1 MIIDNNIPSSEINGE
16 ITDASIIDSLLEK
29 GNKFNIVIAGAGS
42 IGTVLGILLSQDGHD
57 VTLIRKRE
65 PFGSVAVEIVG
76 EESYTHTI
84 DITNSKVKREQN
96 DKLTPHIVFLASQ
109 RQQLLVQLGDLPN
122 VISFTNDPIIIPLQ
136 NGLGT
141 AQIVCNWI
149 KENGLDLP
157 LLQGIIWWSATLHE
171 PDLVLYHSKAVTTLG
186 IPEKTICQSG
196 TQENLAL
203 ITTLLSSVLEVQNVD
218 IDQEPY
224 VKLILNVISPV
235 LALVKQPYPTGVN
248 DLKIRKIIRL
258 LFDEVIEIG
267 KKEGW
272 YQNDPR
278 LEGFYE
284 ILKGTEKLEHY
295 SMRYSLPKHK
305 VSSQIS
311 AEKYGGKGS
320 NVSELLGYFVSKGA
334 SLCSKLLDLF
344 LTLEP
349 NYEAITSSMLLK
361 ILKL

>member
-1 MIIDNNIPSSEINGE
+1 LIIENNIPSTEINVE
-16 ITDASIIDSLLEK
+16 ITDASVIDSLDRI
-29 GNKFNIVIAGAGS
+29 GNQFNIVIAGAGS
-42 IGTVLGILLSQDGHD
+42 IGTVLGVLLSQDGHE
-57 VTLIRKRE
+57 VTLIRKRD
-65 PFGSVAVEIVG
+65 PFGSIAIEVVG
-76 EESYTHTI
+76 EESFTHTMDII
-84 DITNSKVKREQN
+84 DSKVRREEI

-109 RQQLLVQLGDLPN
+109 RQQLLAQLEDLPN
-122 VISFTNDPIIIPLQ
+122 AISFTNDPIIIPLQ

-141 AQIVCNWI
+141 AQLVCNWI
-149 KENGLDLP
+149 ENNGLDLP
-157 LLQGIIWWSATLHE
+157 LLQAIVWWSATLHE
-171 PDLVLYHSKAVTTLG
+171 YDLVLYHSKAVTTLG
-186 IPEKTICQSG
+186 IPEKTRCQSA
-196 TQENLAL
+196 TQKDLKL
-203 ITTLLSSVLEVQNVD
+203 ITNLLSSVLEVKNVD

-248 DLKIRKIIRL
+248 DLNIRKVIRL
-258 LFDEVIEIG
+258 LFEEVIEIG

-272 YQNDPR
+272 YQNDRR

-349 NYEAITSSMLLK
+349 NYEAITSSKLLK

>member
-1 MIIDNNIPSSEINGE
+1 MIIDNNIPSAEINGE
-16 ITDASIIDSLLEK
+16 ITDASIIDSLVEK
-29 GNKFNIVIAGAGS
+29 GNKLNIVIAGAGS
-42 IGTVLGILLSQDGHD
+42 IGTVLGILLSQDGHE

-65 PFGSVAVEIVG
+65 PFGSIAVEIVG
-76 EESYTHTI
+76 EESFTHTM
-84 DITNSKVKREQN
+84 DIINSKVKREEN

-109 RQQLLVQLGDLPN
+109 RQQLMTQLNDLPN
-122 VISFTNDPIIIPLQ
+122 SISFTNDPIIIPLQ

-141 AQIVCNWI
+141 AQIVCGWI
-149 KENGLDLP
+149 KDNNLDLP
-157 LLQGIIWWSATLHE
+157 LLQAIIWWSATLHE
-171 PDLVLYHSKAVTTLG
+171 ADLVLYHSKAVTTLG
-186 IPEKTICQSG
+186 IPKKTMCQSA
-196 TQENLAL
+196 TQEDLDL
-203 ITTLLSSVLEVQNVD
+203 ITTILSSVLETKNVD

-248 DLKIRKIIRL
+248 DLNIRKIIRL

-267 KKEGW
+267 KQEGW
-272 YQNDPR
+272 YQSDTR

-295 SMRYSLPKHK
+295 SMRFSLPKHK

-334 SLCSKLLDLF
+334 SLCSKLMDLF

-349 NYEAITSSMLLK
+349 NYDAITSEEL
-361 ILKL
+361 IKLMEI